1 MKNLTKFQKD
11 VILTIC
17 KYLVLCIIFLI
28 GVGIDTQEKITL
40 YILLGVL
47 CTFEICT
54 AFKNKID
61 KE

>member
-28 GVGIDTQEKITL
+28 GVGIDTKEEITL

-54 AFKNKID
+54 AFKDKID